1 MIKYIFI
8 ACLACIS
15 ATATASKLYYGGF
28 SYLGQAELIDK
39 NFPYTRQL
47 DVLDQG
53 VSPFDVEL
61 REKLKGV
68 DLADIGIVMGEL
80 ASLKDEEALGLTLAL
95 ESEMVSVE
103 KIAGQHKLLVQ
114 LAAQIMIFDYKEMK
128 IVATYPID
136 VQFNDSFDSQ
146 PSEANIKQRI
156 EALYFSDS
164 KVNILNIFV
173 DQLKDI
179 DPKRK
184 YANYLKV
191 VNVGLSENIPGA
203 LGDSVSPQQLKQSI
217 GQNFTRYLS
226 TNQHISVL
234 PYTKGHAIG
243 NKLAVKYASGDVYIM
258 EIPEPDYA
266 VDIELTGLK
275 KQLYSE
281 NVAGR
286 AFIYATQARF
296 KFYEPLT
303 EETYYEGKLYNGATK
318 KVPASQESVNDWPS
332 YSETLLGLF
341 DKVTRML
348 DKPDKGWFKKHSGK
362 AKNYK
367 DFKSL
372 KKVVER
378 CR

>member
-1 MIKYIFI
+1 MIKYLFV
-8 ACLACIS
+8 ACMACIS
-15 ATATASKLYYGGF
+15 VAASASKLYYAGF

-39 NFPYTRQL
+39 NFPYTKQL
-47 DVLDQG
+47 DVFDQS
-53 VSPFDVEL
+53 VSRFDSEL
-61 REKLKGV
+61 REKLKGI
-68 DLADIGIVMGEL
+68 DLADTGVLIGEL

-103 KIAGQHKLLVQ
+103 KLSGQYKLLVQ
-114 LAAQIMIFDYKEMK
+114 LAAQIMIFDYREMK

-136 VQFNDSFDSQ
+136 IQFNDSFDSQ
-146 PSEANIKQRI
+146 PSEADIKERI
-156 EALYFSDS
+156 ENLYFSDS
-164 KVNILNIFV
+164 NINILNIFI
-173 DQLKDI
+173 DRLKSI
-179 DPKRK
+179 DPKRR

-191 VNVGLSENIPGA
+191 VNVTLSENIPDV
-203 LGDSVSPQQLKQSI
+203 LGGSVSPRQLQQSI

-226 TNQHISVL
+226 TNQNISVL

-243 NKLAVKYASGDVYIM
+243 NKLAVQYASGDAYMM

-275 KQLYSE
+275 KKLYSE
-281 NVAGR
+281 NVAGK

-303 EETYYEGKLYNGATK
+303 EEIYYEGKLYNGATK

-332 YSETLLGLF
+332 YSDTLLSLF
-341 DKVTRML
+341 DKVTSML

-367 DFKSL
+367 DFKSI
-372 KKVVER
+372 KKVIER